1 MVDFSFDEILSAYR
15 KELSSPG
22 MAELPDGFY
31 QDVGRLVSRLL
42 MDMKAGDE
50 LKKEL
55 LQEEMNNIVFFVK
68 EIHDARVTKS
78 MEKLAWGEA
87 PALDLEGE
95 QQAFSNIREQ
105 LEKLEAEL
113 VFPALSGKVEVPLP
127 AQRTRAAL
135 IIVSN
140 LNEKIMGSDLR
151 SYGPFSKGEIVNI
164 PEPNAELMVRR
175 GYARRIRIK
184 A

>member
-15 KELSSPG
+15 KELGSPG
-22 MAELPDGFY
+22 LAALPEVFY

-42 MDMKAGDE
+42 MEMKSGNE
-50 LKKEL
+50 LKREL
-55 LQEEMNNIVFFVK
+55 LQEEMNNIVFLVK

-78 MEKLAWGEA
+78 MEKLAWGDS
-87 PALDLEGE
+87 PAIDLERE
-95 QQAFSNIREQ
+95 QQAFSDIREQ
-105 LEKLEAEL
+105 LEKLESEL
-113 VFPALSGKVEVPLP
+113 VFPALSGKVDVPLP
-127 AQRTRAAL
+127 ALRTRAAL
-135 IIVSN
+135 IILSN
-140 LNEKIMGSDLR
+140 LNEKIMGADLR